1 MADFLFIRPVDV
13 LYLRGNRLFG
23 GSGDHSQALMPPWPS
38 IAAGALRT
46 RMLADLDFDFHDYKK
61 GEKPPEPSGSCLG
74 TPDMPGSFRVSHFT
88 LAKKTGQNFEVYF
101 RLPADIVVHQEQDK
115 TIFHYLKPDS
125 IGNGILS
132 SHPTSKMP
140 LLRVSEPFKPKTG
153 FWLNEDGLR
162 AYLKGESFIDS
173 HYEKAENLWS
183 VDLMLGIAMTP
194 ESRTADEGRIY
205 TSETV
210 ALKDKVGFLV
220 GVEGAH
226 GMLPSSG
233 LLRFGGDGRGA
244 SIKQCQPD
252 LPEPPWNEI
261 EKSARFRMILTT
273 PGLFSG
279 GWLPPGVET
288 DGMSWRWSYGNC
300 RARLVSACVGKAEV
314 VSGWDLAAEKP
325 KTAFKAAPAGSV
337 YWFDEFEGDIEALKH
352 ILVDGLWPDTG
363 SIDAQRRAE
372 GFNNVLFGVW

>member
-1 MADFLFIRPVDV
+1 MTDFLFIHPVDV

-46 RMLADLDFDFHDYKK
+46 RMLADINFNFHDYKK

-74 TPDMPGSFRVSHFT
+74 TPDMPGSFRISHFT
-88 LAKKTGQNFEVYF
+88 LAKKTGQNVEAFF
-101 RLPADIVVHQEQDK
+101 RLPADIVVHQKQDK

-140 LLRVSEPFKPKTG
+140 ILRANEQFKPKTN
-153 FWLNEDGLR
+153 FWLNKEGLR
-162 AYLKGESFIDS
+162 AYLKGEGIIDS
-173 HYEKAENLWS
+173 HYEKTENLWS
-183 VDLMLGIAMTP
+183 GDLRLGIAMTP

-220 GVEGAH
+220 GVEGAR
-226 GMLPSSG
+226 GVLPLSG
-233 LLRFGGDGRGA
+233 LLRLGGDGRGTD
-244 SIKQCQPD
+244 IKQCYPD

-273 PGLFSG
+273 PGLFSD

-314 VSGWDLAAEKP
+314 VSGWNLAAEKP
-325 KTAFKAAPAGSV
+325 KTALKATPAGSV
-337 YWFDEFEGDIEALKH
+337 YWFNEFEGDIKILKL
-352 ILVDGLWPDTG
+352 ILVDGLWSNNR

-372 GFNNVLFGVW
+372 GFNNVIFGVW